1 MAASSE
7 STARVRISF
16 SRPENLIASM
26 MRCTRRRETPGM
38 HAGMLSGKLP
48 VAVWGLKVTNGGR
61 DAIKRLKKSATS
73 TSCTR
78 NRGLES

>member
-26 MRCTRRRETPGM
+26 MRRTRRRETP
-38 HAGMLSGKLP
+38 GMLSGKLP